1 MKKFYFY
8 LTVEKP
14 DGGISAKKANNSLLP
29 HRHTGISSFKSRRN
43 IPKPFAASTSCHS
56 NPERE
61 GHLLNK
67 YSQKKRAIIAALV
80 KFGYILLL
88 IIYADRTAEHAST
101 AALPFTLMFKHKA
114 VTISTLSTVP
124 YMNATTSAK
133 INIICYQHLTVET
146 QRKKESC
153 NHAVQGPLI
162 YSFGRHSS
170 LDLATP
176 SRQFSTK
183 DFHSIAEAITN
194 DQTNNPNRFEDFIC
208 VRTRTFYDNQG
219 RV

>member
-124 YMNATTSAK
+124 HMNAT
-133 INIICYQHLTVET
+133 I
-146 QRKKESC
+146 
-153 NHAVQGPLI
+153 
-162 YSFGRHSS
+162 
-170 LDLATP
+170 
-176 SRQFSTK
+176 
-183 DFHSIAEAITN
+183 
-194 DQTNNPNRFEDFIC
+194 
-208 VRTRTFYDNQG
+208 
-219 RV
+219 